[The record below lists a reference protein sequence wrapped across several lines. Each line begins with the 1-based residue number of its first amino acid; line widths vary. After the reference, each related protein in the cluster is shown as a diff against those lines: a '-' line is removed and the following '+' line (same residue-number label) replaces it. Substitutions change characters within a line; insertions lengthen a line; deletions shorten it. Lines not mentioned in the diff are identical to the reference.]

1 MNKIIEKQ
9 IEYYLQNNTVLDL
22 DALYTPAHNFFI
34 RKYWNRDD
42 IDDIIPACKHREFS
56 SKLDSIE
63 SKNVENGKQARYKTL
78 IVNTFNAIETTG
90 LYTQDGYEY
99 TKYNLFT
106 KTGRPS
112 NSNNG
117 VNYAALNKEDGTRQK
132 YTSRFDKG
140 ILAEFDYDAYHLRL
154 ISNLIDYEQP
164 EESFHKYLGKIYFG
178 KDKLSPEE
186 YGESK
191 KITFRILYGGVPD
204 EFKSIDY
211 FSKINKY
218 IFDLWDIYNSKG
230 YIETPILHRRFY
242 KKNFSDMNPQK
253 LFNYMIQAYETE
265 SNCEILQGVLSYLD
279 GKFSKMVLYVYD
291 AFVFD
296 ISPDDGKEVLTKIKD
311 LMKYPTS
318 LKIGRDYHNMK
329 PLSV

>member
-1 MNKIIEKQ
+1 MIKVIEKQ
-9 IEYYLQNNTVLDL
+9 IEYYLQNNK
-22 DALYTPAHNFFI
+22 ALEIDSFQTSAHTFFN
-34 RKYWNRDD
+34 RKYWNRSD
-42 IDDIIPACKHREFS
+42 IDSIIPSCKHREFE
-56 SKLDSIE
+56 SKLNTIE
-63 SKNVENGKQARYKTL
+63 SKNVENGKQAKYKTL
-78 IVNTFNAIETTG
+78 IVDTFNAIEATG
-90 LYTQDGYEY
+90 LFTQDGYES

-117 VNYAALNKEDGTRQK
+117 INYAALNKEDGTRQK
-132 YTSRFDKG
+132 YTSRFG
-140 ILAEFDYDAYHLRL
+140 GGVLAEFDYDAYHLRL
-154 ISNLIDYEQP
+154 ISNLIDYDQP
-164 EESFHKYLGKIYFG
+164 IESFHEYLGKLYF
-178 KDKLSPEE
+178 DKSKLTKEE

-211 FSKINKY
+211 FSKINEY
-218 IFDLWDIYNSKG
+218 IFNLWDIYISKG
-230 YIETPILHRRFY
+230 YIETPILRRRFY

-265 SNCEILQGVLSYLD
+265 SNCEIMQKVLLLLD
-279 GKFSKMVLYVYD
+279 GKFSKLVLYVYD

-296 ISPDDGKEVLTKIKD
+296 ISPDDGKEVLVEIKN

-318 LKIGRDYHNMK
+318 LKVGRDYHNMK